1 VTGSGVRF
9 GRSFRYRL
17 FTTCRDAGVKV
28 CVKTKNALFGALLLI
43 VASCLPVLG
52 QAPSATISLTVEP
65 SVVMAEKP
73 LTLEAILTNRSDKQ
87 MFFELALSC
96 GFDATLDIKVR
107 DDKGNQPSQT
117 ILLRRATHQ
126 DVGPDGRALNPEHD
140 GHTHICMGSFAV
152 RGVMPNDTL
161 KTTVDLSQMYDLS
174 QPGKY
179 TVQVRRVDTNNNAW
193 QSNSVEFTVVPNPNY
208 TPEIPCTVSA
218 EVTVI
223 VNDPSGAVV
232 PEAAVV
238 LRPEGNAKER
248 QVTTGSAGVARAQGV
263 PCGFVDV
270 FVAGDG
276 LTPYARKMY
285 IGKPVVPLT
294 VVLYPWPQRSPSEG
308 K

>member
-1 VTGSGVRF
+1 M
-9 GRSFRYRL
+9 
-17 FTTCRDAGVKV
+17 
-28 CVKTKNALFGALLLI
+28 KTKNALLEAVLLI
-43 VASCLPVLG
+43 VASCLPILG
-52 QAPSATISLTVEP
+52 QAPSATLSLTVEP

-73 LTLEAILTNRSDKQ
+73 LTLEAILTNHSDKQ
-87 MFFELALSC
+87 MFFGLAFSC
-96 GFDATLDIKVR
+96 GFDASLDIDVR
-107 DDKGNQPSQT
+107 DGSGNQPSQT
-117 ILLRRATHQ
+117 ILFRRAKGQ

-140 GHTHICMGSFAV
+140 GHTYICVGSFGQ

-161 KTTVDLSQMYDLS
+161 KTTVDLSRMYDLS

-218 EVTVI
+218 EVMVM

-232 PEAAVV
+232 PKAAVV
-238 LRPEGNAKER
+238 FRPEGNAKAQ
-248 QVTTGSAGVARAQGV
+248 QVMTGSAGVARAQGV

-294 VVLYPWPQRSPSEG
+294 VVLYPWPQKNPNEG
-308 K
+308 N